1 MYSEQRRTIMKEIN
15 HSYVG
20 EADQRKLMN
29 EVTCL
34 LTSSGEDTWNAC
46 V

>member
-1 MYSEQRRTIMKEIN
+1 MNYYEGNN
-15 HSYVG
+15 HSYVV
-20 EADQRKLMN
+20 EADQRKLMS
-29 EVTCL
+29 EATGL